1 MDWRQGKVREMSG
14 NFALPN
20 LYEPCPHLSDSGF
33 NTTLGVQQMLCI
45 EKHIWSLYCII
56 PDDVA
61 RTLKE
66 GRFWSQV
73 KKMVAWKK
81 DFTSRGVDCSLHYIL
96 EREPEDYV
104 VQCADGCQGVGKCGN
119 PTLRQVKV

>member
-1 MDWRQGKVREMSG
+1 MQLHTGSWNCFSV
-14 NFALPN
+14 
-20 LYEPCPHLSDSGF
+20 CTHLILIVFLTILIAYLRKYTAYLDCWC
-33 NTTLGVQQMLCI
+33 LV
-45 EKHIWSLYCII
+45 EKSYCII

-81 DFTSRGVDCSLHYIL
+81 DFTTQGVDCSLHYIL

>member
-1 MDWRQGKVREMSG
+1 MGRKESNQTNKQNNTLTLLSG
-14 NFALPN
+14 GLA
-20 LYEPCPHLSDSGF
+20 
-33 NTTLGVQQMLCI
+33 
-45 EKHIWSLYCII
+45 EKSYRII